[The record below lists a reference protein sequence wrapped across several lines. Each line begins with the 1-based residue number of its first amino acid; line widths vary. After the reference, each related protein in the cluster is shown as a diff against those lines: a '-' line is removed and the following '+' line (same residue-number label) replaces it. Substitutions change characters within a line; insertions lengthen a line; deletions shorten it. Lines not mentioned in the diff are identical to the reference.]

1 MKFFV
6 DNNLSEYLA
15 KGLKAFGEDVTH
27 VKEVFE
33 GNTEDVVWLK
43 YIGKNRM
50 ILITRDERIRKNP
63 FELKALREYK
73 IGVFFLGGKRLGR
86 CKIIQ
91 QVVRNWPRIKE
102 YSLKNRPPFAY
113 RIPPTETNFVKI
125 DL

>member
-15 KGLKAFGEDVTH
+15 KGLKEFGEDVTH

-33 GNTEDVVWLK
+33 ENTEDVVWLK
-43 YIGKNRM
+43 YIGENRM

-63 FELKALREYK
+63 FELRALREYK

-113 RIPPTETNFVKI
+113 RIPPKGTNFVKI